1 MAVHIRSDSDGA
13 LKGLRVV
20 DMTRVLAGPFCS
32 MLLADMGA
40 EVIKVEEP
48 DKGDDARGYP
58 PFLRGASAYFT
69 NLNRNKRS
77 IVLNLKREEAKEILL
92 NLLKKSDVLLEN
104 FKPGTMDKLGFSY
117 DRVRDVNPGIIYA
130 SISGFGQYGPYKD
143 RPGYDI
149 IGQAMGGLMS
159 VSGWPDSPPTRTGT
173 AMADIVAGLNAC
185 IGILASLRGRE
196 RTGLGERIDVS
207 LVDSMVSAM
216 ETVIQI
222 YLVEGRIP
230 QRVGNRYEFI
240 APYNSFAAAD
250 GWVVIGVG
258 GQEVWKRFCRVIGR
272 EDLTEDPDFSSNRSR
287 VTNVERLDK
296 IVTDWTSCR
305 KVDEVVSLLMK
316 ASVPCSPILS
326 VDQICRDPHI
336 AEAREMIVEMDHPME
351 GKIKVVSCPI
361 KFGRMKPTI
370 RFSAPMHGEHTC
382 EVLQEILG
390 LSEEEY
396 ERLKTCGALG

>member
-1 MAVHIRSDSDGA
+1 MVLQHDVHPHGP
-13 LKGLRVV
+13 LYGLRIV

-40 EVIKVEEP
+40 EVIKVEGP
-48 DKGDDARGYP
+48 GKGDDARDYP
-58 PFLRGASAYFT
+58 PFLRGVSAYFT
-69 NLNRNKRS
+69 NLNRNKQS
-77 IVLNLKREEAKEILL
+77 IVLDLKKPEARDILID
-92 NLLKKSDVLLEN
+92 LLKQSDVLLEN
-104 FKPGTMDKLGFSY
+104 FKPGTMDKLGLGY
-117 DRVRDVNPGIIYA
+117 DTIKGVNPRIIYA

-185 IGILASLRGRE
+185 IGILAALKGRE
-196 RTGLGERIDVS
+196 NTGVGERIDVA

-222 YLVEGRIP
+222 YLVEGRTP

-240 APYNSFAAAD
+240 APYDSFAAED

-258 GQEVWKRFCRVIGR
+258 GQDVWRRFCRVIGN
-272 EDLTEDPDFSSNRSR
+272 DALAEDPEFLTNKDR
-287 VTNVERLDK
+287 VRNVIRLEG
-296 IVTDWTSCR
+296 IVTDWTSKR
-305 KVDEVVSLLMK
+305 KVADIVSMLME

-326 VDQICRDPHI
+326 VDQICNDPNI
-336 AEAREMIVEMDHPME
+336 AKAREMIVEMDHPLG
-351 GKIKVVSCPI
+351 GKMSVVSCPI
-361 KFGRMKPTI
+361 KFTNRKTSI
-370 RFSAPMHGEHTC
+370 RSTAPGHGQHTR
-382 EVLQEILG
+382 EVLTDILG
-390 LSEEEY
+390 ISEEEY
-396 ERLKTCGALG
+396 TRLKEAGVMG

>member
-1 MAVHIRSDSDGA
+1 MACQSETHPTGA
-13 LKGLRVV
+13 LAGLRVV

-48 DKGDDARGYP
+48 GKGDDARDYP

-69 NLNRNKRS
+69 NLNRNKKS
-77 IVLNLKREEAKEILL
+77 IVLDLKKPEGRDLL
-92 NLLKKSDVLLEN
+92 MDLLKKADVLLEN
-104 FKPGTMDKLGFSY
+104 FKPGTMDKLGLGY
-117 DRVRDVNPGIIYA
+117 ENVRAVNPGIVYA
-130 SISGFGQYGPYKD
+130 SISGFGQYGPYRD

-185 IGILASLRGRE
+185 VGILAALKGRE
-196 RTGLGERIDVS
+196 RTGEGDRIDVS

-222 YLVEGRIP
+222 YLVEGRTP

-240 APYNSFAAAD
+240 APYDSFQAAD

-272 EDLTEDPDFSSNRSR
+272 EDLIETPEFLTNKVR
-287 VTNVERLDK
+287 VRNVARLEE
-296 IVTDWTSCR
+296 IVTEWTSKR
-305 KVDEVVSLLMK
+305 KVDEIVSLLMG
-316 ASVPCSPILS
+316 ASVPCSPILN
-326 VDQICRDPHI
+326 VAQICNDPHI
-336 AEAREMIVEMDHPME
+336 AKAREMIVEMDHPLG
-351 GKIKVVSCPI
+351 GKMKVISCPI
-361 KFGRMKPTI
+361 KFTRMKPTI
-370 RFSAPMHGEHTC
+370 RSTAPAHGEHT
-382 EVLQEILG
+382 ERVLADLLG
-390 LSEEEY
+390 MSKEAYACLRE
-396 ERLKTCGALG
+396 KGAVG

>member
-1 MAVHIRSDSDGA
+1 MAVQDQTHSEGA

-20 DMTRVLAGPFCS
+20 DMTRVLAGPFCA
-32 MLLADMGA
+32 MFLADMGA
-40 EVIKVEEP
+40 EVIKVEAP
-48 DKGDDARGYP
+48 GKGDDARGYP

-69 NLNRNKRS
+69 NLNRNKQS
-77 IVLNLKREEAKEILL
+77 IVLNLKKPEAKEILMD
-92 NLLKKSDVLLEN
+92 LLKKSDILLEN
-104 FKPGTMDKLGFSY
+104 FKPGTMEKLGFGY
-117 DRVRDVNPGIIYA
+117 DRVREVNPQIIYA

-185 IGILASLRGRE
+185 IGILASLKGRE

-222 YLVEGRIP
+222 YLVEGRVP

-240 APYNSFAAAD
+240 APYNSFRAED

-258 GQEVWKRFCRVIGR
+258 GQEVWKRFCKVIGR
-272 EDLTEDPDFSSNRSR
+272 EALMDAPEFLTNRDR
-287 VTNVERLDK
+287 VENVAHLDG
-296 IVTDWTSCR
+296 IVTEWTATR
-305 KVDEVVSLLMK
+305 KVADIVSLLME
-316 ASVPCSPILS
+316 ASVPCSPILN
-326 VDQICRDPHI
+326 VEQICNDPHI
-336 AEAREMIVEMDHPME
+336 AKAREMIVEMDHPLG
-351 GKIKVVSCPI
+351 GKMNVVSCPI
-361 KFGRMKPTI
+361 KFTRMKPTI
-370 RFSAPMHGEHTC
+370 RSTAPLHGEHT
-382 EVLQEILG
+382 EQILTGVLG
-390 LSEEEY
+390 MSKEEY
-396 ERLKTCGALG
+396 ASLKESGATG

>member
-1 MAVHIRSDSDGA
+1 MIDHQANQSGGA

-20 DMTRVLAGPFCS
+20 DVTRVLAGPFCS

-40 EVIKVEEP
+40 EIIKVEEP
-48 DKGDDARGYP
+48 GKGDDSRGYP
-58 PFLRGASAYFT
+58 PFLRGTSTYFA
-69 NLNRNKRS
+69 NLNRNKQS
-77 IVLNLKREEAKEILL
+77 VVLDLKNKEAREIFLKLL
-92 NLLKKSDVLLEN
+92 AKSDILLEN
-104 FKPGTMDKLGFSY
+104 FKPGTMDRLGLGY
-117 DRVRDVNPGIIYA
+117 EHVKAVNPGIVYA
-130 SISGFGQYGPYKD
+130 SISGFGQYGPYKE

-222 YLVEGRIP
+222 YLVEGRVP

-240 APYNSFAAAD
+240 APYNSFAAED

-258 GQEVWKRFCRVIGR
+258 GQEVWKRFCKVIGR
-272 EDLTEDPDFSSNRSR
+272 DELIEDPAFITNKDR
-287 VTNVERLDK
+287 VENVVRLETL
-296 IVTDWTSCR
+296 VTEWTSKR
-305 KVDEVVSLLMK
+305 KVDDIVESLME
-316 ASVPCSPILS
+316 ASVPCSPILG
-326 VDQICRDPHI
+326 VDQICEDPHI
-336 AEAREMIVEMDHPME
+336 AKAREMIVEMDHPLE
-351 GKIKVVSCPI
+351 GKMKVVSCPI
-361 KFGRMKPTI
+361 KFTRMKPSI
-370 RFSAPMHGEHTC
+370 RSTAPLHGEHT
-382 EVLQEILG
+382 ERVLRELLG
-390 LSEEEY
+390 ISGEDYL
-396 ERLKTCGALG
+396 RLKEIGAVG